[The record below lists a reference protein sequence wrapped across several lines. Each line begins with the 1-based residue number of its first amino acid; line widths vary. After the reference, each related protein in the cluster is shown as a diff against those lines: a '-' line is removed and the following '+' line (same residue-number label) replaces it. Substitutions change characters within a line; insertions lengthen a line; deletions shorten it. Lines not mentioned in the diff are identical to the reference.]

1 MAPTHRLRSAYLGGR
16 AAGGL
21 GATSSLLGVLG
32 VEPLS
37 QSQLQPR
44 HSRAR
49 SESGSLAIFPSM
61 LPRHVYVHVPFC
73 ARRCSYCDFSIAVRA
88 QVPVDEYVNALRAE
102 LALRFSHAT
111 PERWTLDTL
120 YFGGGTPS
128 RLGGEGLA
136 RAVAAVRERATLAPG
151 AEVTAEANPEDV
163 SADAVAAWRAAG
175 INRLSLGSQ
184 SFDARVLAWMHR
196 VHDPDAVRRA
206 VQVARDGGIGSISL
220 DLIFALP
227 SALNRDWRADL
238 EQTLA
243 LAPDHVSLYG
253 LTVEPHTPLGRWRER
268 GEAEEAP
275 EERYEAEFLEAHAR
289 LTAAGFEHYEVSN
302 YALPGRRA
310 RHNSSYWTGAPYA
323 GLGPSAHEFDGA
335 ARRWNV
341 GPYAE
346 WVRRLAAGRDA
357 VEGSEVLTEDNRA
370 AEQVYLGLRTTDGL
384 EISLEERERALAWAR
399 EGWATL
405 DGSRLRLTALG
416 WLRLDALA
424 ADLTA
429 RRSTTYT

>member
-1 MAPTHRLRSAYLGGR
+1 M
-16 AAGGL
+16 
-21 GATSSLLGVLG
+21 
-32 VEPLS
+32 
-37 QSQLQPR
+37 PR
-44 HSRAR
+44 HA
-49 SESGSLAIFPSM
+49 
-61 LPRHVYVHVPFC
+61 YVHVPFC

-88 QVPVDEYVNALRAE
+88 RVPVEEYVRALRTE
-102 LALRFSHAT
+102 LELRFPREAHE
-111 PERWTLDTL
+111 PWTLDTL

-136 RAVAAVRERATLAPG
+136 LAAATVLERATLAPG

-163 SADAVAAWRAAG
+163 TADAVAAWRGAG

-184 SFDARVLAWMHR
+184 SFDARVLEWMHR
-196 VHDPDAVRRA
+196 VHDPEAVRRA
-206 VQVARDGGIGSISL
+206 VAIARDGGIGSLSL

-227 SALNRDWRADL
+227 SALDRDWRADL
-238 EQTLA
+238 DATLA

-275 EERYEAEFLEAHAR
+275 EERYESEFLEAHAR

-310 RHNSSYWTGAPYA
+310 RHNSAYWTGVPYA
-323 GLGPSAHEFDGA
+323 GLGPSAHEFDGVV
-335 ARRWNV
+335 RRWNV

-346 WVRRLAAGRDA
+346 WVRRLAAGRDP
-357 VEGSEVLTEDNRA
+357 VEGSETLTDDNRI
-370 AEQVYLGLRTTDGL
+370 AERVYLGLRTTDGL
-384 EISLEERERALAWAR
+384 EISDAEREHVAR
-399 EGWATL
+399 WVEQGWAAI
-405 DGSRLRLTALG
+405 DGSRLRLTPLG

-429 RRSTTYT
+429 RRSPSYT

>member
-1 MAPTHRLRSAYLGGR
+1 MH
-16 AAGGL
+16 
-21 GATSSLLGVLG
+21 
-32 VEPLS
+32 
-37 QSQLQPR
+37 PR
-44 HSRAR
+44 HA
-49 SESGSLAIFPSM
+49 
-61 LPRHVYVHVPFC
+61 YVHVPFC

-88 QVPVDEYVNALRAE
+88 RVPVEEYVRALRTE
-102 LALRFSHAT
+102 LELRYPREAHE
-111 PERWTLDTL
+111 PWMLDTL

-136 RAVAAVRERATLAPG
+136 LAAATVLGRATLAPG

-163 SADAVAAWRAAG
+163 TAEAVAAWRGAG

-184 SFDARVLAWMHR
+184 SFDARVLEWMHR
-196 VHDPDAVRRA
+196 VHDPEAVRRA
-206 VQVARDGGIGSISL
+206 VVVARDGGIASLSL

-227 SALNRDWRADL
+227 STLHRDWRADL
-238 EQTLA
+238 DAALA

-275 EERYEAEFLEAHAR
+275 EERYESEFLEAHER

-310 RHNSSYWTGAPYA
+310 RHNSAYWTGVPYA
-323 GLGPSAHEFDGA
+323 GLGPSAHEYDGVV
-335 ARRWNV
+335 RRWNV

-346 WVRRLAAGRDA
+346 WVRRLAAGRDP
-357 VEGSEVLTEDNRA
+357 VEGSETLTDDNRI
-370 AEQVYLGLRTTDGL
+370 AERVYLGLRTIDGL
-384 EISLEERERALAWAR
+384 EISDAEREHAAPWVR
-399 EGWATL
+399 EGWAAI
-405 DGSRLRLTALG
+405 DGGRLRLTPLG

-429 RRSTTYT
+429 RRSPSYT